1 MAKVETSISINKPV
15 EQVFAF
21 VSNPM
26 NMKSLSPATTGVIFD
41 GKIAVGS
48 RFTIQSKYGARE
60 FNSVN
65 EIVAL
70 EPNKTLGVKAIAA
83 PPASDVVSTYTFE
96 KEGGGTKLHI
106 AMDAVVMP
114 GTEGMVIPQLKAGLD
129 TSLAAFKKAI
139 EG

>member
-1 MAKVETSISINKPV
+1 MAKIETSISINKPV

-21 VSNPM
+21 VTNPM
-26 NMKSLSPATTGVIFD
+26 NMKSLSPATTGIIFD

-48 RFTIQSKYGARE
+48 RFTIQSKYGPRE

-70 EPNKTLGVKAIAA
+70 EPNKLFAVKAIAA

-96 KEGGGTKLHI
+96 PEGAGTKLHI
-106 AMDAVVMP
+106 SMDAAVMP
-114 GTEGMVIPQLKAGLD
+114 GTEGMVIPQIKAGMD
-129 TSLAAFKKAI
+129 TGLAAFKKAL
-139 EG
+139 GG

>member
-1 MAKVETSISINKPV
+1 MTVIETSTSINKPV

-21 VSNPM
+21 VTNPL

-48 RFTIQSKYGARE
+48 RYTVQSKYGARE
-60 FNSVN
+60 FNSVS
-65 EIVAL
+65 EIVVL
-70 EPNKTLGVKAIAA
+70 DPNKKFAVKAIAT
-83 PPASDVVSTYTFE
+83 PPATDVVSTYIFE
-96 KEGGGTKLHI
+96 KEGSGTRLHLS
-106 AMDAVVMP
+106 MDAAVMP
-114 GTEGMVIPQLKAGLD
+114 GTEGMVVPQLRAGLD

>member
-48 RFTIQSKYGARE
+48 RYTVQSKYGARE
-60 FNSVN
+60 FNSVS

-70 EPNKTLGVKAIAA
+70 DPNKTLAVKAIAA

-96 KEGGGTKLHI
+96 KEGNGTKLHI
-106 AMDAVVMP
+106 AMDAAVMP

-129 TSLAAFKKAI
+129 TGLAAFKKAI

>member
-15 EQVFAF
+15 DQVFAF
-21 VSNPM
+21 VTNPL
-26 NMKSLSPATTGVIFD
+26 NMKSLSPATIGIIFD
-41 GKIAVGS
+41 GKVAVGS

-65 EIVAL
+65 EIVAV
-70 EPNKTLGVKAIAA
+70 EPNKMFAVKAIAA

-96 KEGGGTKLHI
+96 PEGSGTKLHI
-106 AMDAVVMP
+106 SMDAVVMP

-129 TSLAAFKKAI
+129 TSLAAFKKAM
-139 EG
+139 GG

>member
-21 VSNPM
+21 VTNPL
-26 NMKSLSPATTGVIFD
+26 NMKFLSPATTGVIFD

-48 RFTIQSKYGARE
+48 RYTVQSKYGARE
-60 FNSVN
+60 FNSVS

-70 EPNKTLGVKAIAA
+70 DPNKTFAVKAIAT
-83 PPASDVVSTYTFE
+83 PPATDVVSTYTFE
-96 KEGGGTKLHI
+96 KEGSGTKLHI
-106 AMDAVVMP
+106 SMDAAVMP
-114 GTEGMVIPQLKAGLD
+114 GTEGMVIPQLRAGLD
-129 TSLAAFKKAI
+129 TGLVAFKKAI

>member
-26 NMKSLSPATTGVIFD
+26 NMKSLSPATTGILFD

-48 RFTIQSKYGARE
+48 RFTIQSKYGVRE

-70 EPNKTLGVKAIAA
+70 DPNKTLAVKAIAA